1 MTTANITLDDM
12 IKTLANDVRA
22 QVRRH
27 DMHTA
32 MREALTDLLL
42 DPATTEEEKA
52 TYQDM
57 HIREERVSCEIRW
70 KLDHMRNALRELR
83 VARGDENVDSFHP
96 EMGI

>member
-32 MREALTDLLL
+32 MREALKDLLL
-42 DPATTEEEKA
+42 DPTTTEEEKE

-57 HIREERVSCEIRW
+57 HIREEWVSSEIRS
-70 KLDHMRNALRELR
+70 KMDNLRGALRHLR
-83 VARGDENVDSFHP
+83 LARGDEDVDSFHP